1 MYKYLSMNLKHIALL
16 ALLVSPATSLAQ
28 NKQYVELQRDVALMQ
43 DQLRAMQRGQDE
55 KFGALEVLLKQIAE
69 STNRANA
76 AVAVLESKMTDK
88 FAQQEKQMALPLANM
103 GTKVDAM
110 GSDLGGVREAVNDLV
125 SKIGKMQGQ
134 LVDLASLV
142 KICAEKPLTPPA
154 PLQPPAAEPVKQAG
168 TQPAECAGT
177 SSEDLFNNAVRDSRA
192 GNSDLAV
199 QEFQNYLK
207 CYGTTDMAP
216 TALYNVGVIYYMRGD
231 HENAISTFDKVMGD
245 YPGNTKIPDTMLLKG
260 RSLGK
265 IGQKEEARKE
275 FRSLIAKF
283 PDSESASKARVDMN
297 ALSPAKATPTTTKK
311 KKR

>member
-1 MYKYLSMNLKHIALL
+1 MNLKNLALL
-16 ALLVSPATSLAQ
+16 ALLAYPANSFAQ

-55 KFGALEVLLKQIAE
+55 KFAALEVLLKQIAE
-69 STNRANA
+69 STNRANT

-88 FAQQEKQMALPLANM
+88 LAQQDKQLAVPLANM

-110 GSDLGGVREAVNDLV
+110 GSDFGGVREAVRDLE

-142 KICAEKPLTPPA
+142 KIGNEKALLPPPA
-154 PLQPPAAEPVKQAG
+154 PVQPPPGAEPAKQAAG
-168 TQPAECAGT
+168 QPAECAGT
-177 SSEDLFNNAVRDSRA
+177 SAEDLFNNARRDSQS

-216 TALYNVGVIYYMRGD
+216 TALYNIGVIYYMRGD

-245 YPGNTKIPDTMLLKG
+245 YPGNTKTPDVMLLKG
-260 RSLGK
+260 RSLAR
-265 IGQKEEARKE
+265 IGQKEAARNE
-275 FRSLIAKF
+275 FKSLITKF
-283 PDSESASKARVDMN
+283 PDSESASKARVDLN
-297 ALSPAKATPTTTKK
+297 ALSPAKVTPPATKK